1 MKNIGL
7 VFLLGGWIALTVYGV
22 YRAVLEAEFIVF
34 KISISV
40 VWIGFLILLIS
51 ALRQR
56 FKESKKDLYKDVEV

>member
-7 VFLLGGWIALTVYGV
+7 VFLLGGWIALTVYGA
-22 YRAVLEAEFIVF
+22 YRGVLETEFIVF

-40 VWIGFLILLIS
+40 LWIGFLILLIS

-56 FKESKKDLYKDVEV
+56 FKEYKKDPYSDVEV

>member
-22 YRAVLEAEFIVF
+22 FRGVLEAESIVF

-56 FKESKKDLYKDVEV
+56 FKESKKDPYKDVEV

>member
-7 VFLLGGWIALTVYGV
+7 VLLLGGWIALTLYGV
-22 YRAVLEAEFIVF
+22 YRGVLETEFIVF

-40 VWIGFLILLIS
+40 LWIGFLILLIS

-56 FKESKKDLYKDVEV
+56 FKEYKKDPYRDVEV

>member
-7 VFLLGGWIALTVYGV
+7 VLLLGGWIALTLYGV
-22 YRAVLEAEFIVF
+22 YRGVLETELVVF

-40 VWIGFLILLIS
+40 IWVGFLILLIS

-56 FKESKKDLYKDVEV
+56 FKEYKKDPYRDVEV

>member
-22 YRAVLEAEFIVF
+22 YRGILETELVVF

-40 VWIGFLILLIS
+40 IWIGFLILLIS
-51 ALRQR
+51 TLRQR
-56 FKESKKDLYKDVEV
+56 FKEYKKDPYRDVEV

>member
-7 VFLLGGWIALTVYGV
+7 VLLLGGWIALTLYGV
-22 YRAVLEAEFIVF
+22 YRGVLETELVVF

-40 VWIGFLILLIS
+40 IWVGFLILLIS

-56 FKESKKDLYKDVEV
+56 FKESKKDPYKDVEV